1 MDVSRTQWLSLNG
14 AEGRHLGSF
23 LRQLQHF
30 LIIYKSYLKP
40 STRNSRSLNRTVI
53 APSIKTTQPTS
64 RANAEITTTPE
75 CANMS
80 TLAALA
86 HDMAHVELSKS
97 PKAVHIL
104 LLEFP
109 VINLLPEG
117 GCLNLPQPSLV
128 AAREKPP
135 FDQKSYAV
143 SDASIFAVLQVTPP
157 NPYCFASASNTAEGL
172 VKAVET
178 LACEPGVTTV
188 QLVRYTITTGDAG
201 GTRFRLTNNGRTSL
215 TFDLSDS
222 AWVDL
227 LKKQGT
233 QKWIGILSD
242 LVHRRSARSYYHV
255 HNRLHA
261 AYGENGVDAEES
273 SWSTQWDTRPP
284 RPARELLEARLS
296 GVQAGNSSAV
306 QLPCGHIV
314 VVREVMLQALQA
326 DSCAMY
332 SCAKCEAP
340 ALQPEDFK
348 ELTLRTERRR
358 TAAFV
363 AINRQWQ
370 SLEGRIVEDTHKM
383 LVPTNALL
391 CALAAALSSLRPTL
405 FIASPE
411 MSFASFAETAAVFAG
426 LEKEM
431 QNEMVV
437 YETTPLALYAMLRD
451 AADVARGR
459 QPGAN
464 ETTLIPSWTEDLERW
479 LRRAV
484 RLLTDR
490 ACFRRH
496 PKHVGVHKH
505 EGRLCC
511 GMQEPKTVISDRD
524 VEMDENGEEITS
536 MAELAD
542 MFDGSTVVDDP
553 TGLDDL
559 EALARRDGIAESEAN
574 DGVDQQSPEREC
586 VREQEQPDEKSAEEE
601 LLAWDSEDEDVV
613 T

>member
-1 MDVSRTQWLSLNG
+1 MDVSRTQWLSPNG

-30 LIIYKSYLKP
+30 LSIYKSYLIP
-40 STRNSRSLNRTVI
+40 STRKSRSLNRTVI
-53 APSIKTTQPTS
+53 APIIKTTQPTS
-64 RANAEITTTPE
+64 RANAETNTTTPIE
-75 CANMS
+75 CAK
-80 TLAALA
+80 AALA
-86 HDMAHVELSKS
+86 HSLAHVELSKA

-117 GCLNLPQPSLV
+117 GRLSLPQPSLV
-128 AAREKPP
+128 AVREKPP
-135 FDQKSYAV
+135 FDQNSYAV
-143 SDASIFAVLQVTPP
+143 PDASIFAVVQVTPP
-157 NPYCFASASNTAEGL
+157 DPYCFASASNTAQGL
-172 VKAVET
+172 IKAVET
-178 LACEPGVTTV
+178 VACEPGVTTME
-188 QLVRYTITTGDAG
+188 LVRYTGTKRNAEV
-201 GTRFRLTNNGRTSL
+201 TRFRLINKGKTSVV
-215 TFDLSDS
+215 FDLDES
-222 AWVDL
+222 ALVDL
-227 LKKQGT
+227 LKKQAT
-233 QKWIGILSD
+233 QKWICVLSD
-242 LVHRRSARSYYHV
+242 LIHRRSARSYYHV

-261 AYGENGVDAEES
+261 AYGENGVDVEES
-273 SWSTQWDTRPP
+273 DWSTQWDTHPP
-284 RPARELLEARLS
+284 RPARKLLDARLS
-296 GVQAGNSSAV
+296 RAQAGNSSAV

-332 SCAKCEAP
+332 SCHKCEAP

-348 ELTLRTERRR
+348 ELALRTERRR
-358 TAAFV
+358 AAAFV
-363 AINRQWQ
+363 AVNRQWR
-370 SLEGRIVEDTHKM
+370 SLEGRIVDDTHSM
-383 LVPTNALL
+383 LVPTTALL
-391 CALAAALSSLRPTL
+391 CALAAALGSLRPTL

-411 MSFASFAETAAVFAG
+411 MSFTNFAETAAVFAG
-426 LEKEM
+426 FERKL
-431 QNEMVV
+431 QNANVT

-451 AADVARGR
+451 FADEARGR

-484 RLLTDR
+484 RLLADR

-511 GMQEPKTVISDRD
+511 GMQEPNAVMSDRE

-536 MAELAD
+536 MADLAD

-559 EALARRDGIAESEAN
+559 EALARQEDVAFGEAN
-574 DGVDQQSPEREC
+574 DGENQQSPEREC
-586 VREQEQPDEKSAEEE
+586 FQEQELPEGKSAEEE
-601 LLAWDSEDEDVV
+601 LLAWDSGDDDTV

>member
-1 MDVSRTQWLSLNG
+1 
-14 AEGRHLGSF
+14 
-23 LRQLQHF
+23 
-30 LIIYKSYLKP
+30 
-40 STRNSRSLNRTVI
+40 
-53 APSIKTTQPTS
+53 
-64 RANAEITTTPE
+64 
-75 CANMS
+75 MS

-86 HDMAHVELSKS
+86 HNLARVELSKS

-117 GCLNLPQPSLV
+117 DRLSLPQPSLV
-128 AAREKPP
+128 TVREKPP
-135 FDQKSYAV
+135 FDQNSYVV
-143 SDASIFAVLQVTPP
+143 SDASIFAVVQVTPP

-172 VKAVET
+172 IKAVET
-178 LACEPGVTTV
+178 VACEPGATTME
-188 QLVRYTITTGDAG
+188 LVRYTGTKGEV
-201 GTRFRLTNNGRTSL
+201 TRFRLINKGKTSVM
-215 TFDLSDS
+215 FDLDEP
-222 AWVDL
+222 AMVNL
-227 LKKQGT
+227 LKKQAT
-233 QKWIGILSD
+233 QKWISVLSD
-242 LVHRRSARSYYHV
+242 LIHRRSARSYYHV

-273 SWSTQWDTRPP
+273 SWSTQWNTHPP

-296 GVQAGNSSAV
+296 RAQAGNSSAV

-332 SCAKCEAP
+332 SCHKCEAP
-340 ALQPEDFK
+340 ALQPEDFR
-348 ELTLRTERRR
+348 ELALRTERRR
-358 TAAFV
+358 AAAFV
-363 AINRQWQ
+363 AVNKQWR
-370 SLEGRIVEDTHKM
+370 SLEGRVVDDTHKM
-383 LVPTNALL
+383 LVPTTALL
-391 CALAAALSSLRPTL
+391 CALAAALGSLRPTL

-411 MSFASFAETAAVFAG
+411 MSFTNFAETGAVFTG
-426 LEKEM
+426 FENKL
-431 QNEMVV
+431 QNANVT
-437 YETTPLALYAMLRD
+437 YETTPLALYAVLRD
-451 AADVARGR
+451 FADEARGR
-459 QPGAN
+459 QPGTD

-484 RLLTDR
+484 RLLADR

-511 GMQEPKTVISDRD
+511 GMQEPNVVMSDRE

-553 TGLDDL
+553 SGLDDL

-586 VREQEQPDEKSAEEE
+586 VQEQEQPDGKSAEEE